1 MSRCLISTVYHPKSL
16 SVHDRPHA
24 PFVSQKSEFLS
35 TPGLTPFLHWLIIL
49 CAGHRARSWGQPPT
63 AHKETIPALMECLCS
78 WEGQAGSVLWSNKII
93 TVQICVWGEAS
104 REGTESRRGS
114 LSGSRG
120 QADPFWAGV
129 LWAEAGGGER
139 ASLRP
144 CRGHV
149 LGEDGGPRS
158 CRAGGP
164 ESGAH
169 IVLWVPRK
177 GNEAFSAWMWYDL
190 ISVLIWS
197 LWLQVR
203 KWVRW
208 EGWKGEKL
216 TIEVS
221 WWHDGSID
229 QRNGE

>member
-1 MSRCLISTVYHPKSL
+1 MSRCLISTVYHLKSL
-16 SVHDRPHA
+16 PVHDP
-24 PFVSQKSEFLS
+24 PYPSFLSQKSEFLF
-35 TPGLTPFLHWLIIL
+35 TPGLTPFLHWLIVL

-63 AHKETIPALMECLCS
+63 AHRETVPTLMECPCS
-78 WEGQAGSVLWSNKII
+78 RDGQAGSVLWSNKII
-93 TVQICVWGEAS
+93 TVQIRVWGEPS

-129 LWAEAGGGER
+129 LWAEAGGGGR
-139 ASLRP
+139 AGLCP

-169 IVLWVPRK
+169 NVLWVPRK

-190 ISVLIWS
+190 ISVLTWP
-197 LWLQVR
+197 LWLQ
-203 KWVRW
+203 
-208 EGWKGEKL
+208 G
-216 TIEVS
+216 
-221 WWHDGSID
+221 
-229 QRNGE
+229 